1 MIKSVARF
9 SAFAVFA
16 ALLCF
21 APCAFGQGIV
31 NVKATVAGTSVV
43 NYAPSFFAF
52 AFGPGDRGGDHVRGN
67 NGGGNGCNNQNGG
80 GGGWWGGNNGNNGNN
95 GGGGCVAVPEGGTT
109 LMYLLFAGLAC
120 FGAAALRS
128 RRKVAAR

>member
-1 MIKSVARF
+1 MMKSVARF

-21 APCAFGQGIV
+21 APGAFGQGIV
-31 NVKATVAGTSVV
+31 NAKATVAGASVV

-52 AFGPGDRGGDHVRGN
+52 TFGVRDGDHGRRNGN
-67 NGGGNGCNNQNGG
+67 GNGNGCNNQGGG
-80 GGGWWGGNNGNNGNN
+80 GGGWWGGNNGNN

-109 LMYLLFAGLAC
+109 FMYLLLAGLAC

-128 RRKVAAR
+128 RRQTEAR